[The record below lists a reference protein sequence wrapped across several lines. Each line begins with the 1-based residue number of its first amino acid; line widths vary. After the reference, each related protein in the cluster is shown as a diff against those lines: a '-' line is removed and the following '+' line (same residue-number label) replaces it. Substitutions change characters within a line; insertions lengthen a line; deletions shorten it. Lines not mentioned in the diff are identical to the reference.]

1 MRAAPLRERVLAGSR
16 LWSGLTVVAETGST
30 NDDLIAAAR
39 AGAAEGTILVAGRQ
53 TRGRGRLGRAW
64 VSEPGT
70 ALTFSVLL
78 RPAAVPAAA
87 RGWLPLLTGVAVAAA
102 VRDRTGLGVSLKW
115 PNDVLAS
122 AAGAATKASAAGA
135 AATAATDSGAAA
147 PAEGKLA
154 GILAEQSGDAIVV
167 GIGLNVLASPDGLTS
182 SLPATSLAELGA
194 GSAHPEELLAAILA
208 ELEFW
213 YLRWAGGAVPGDAAG
228 SGLRAEYVRSCST
241 LGRNVRVELPG
252 GASLSGR
259 AGDVDSLG
267 RLLVDG
273 PDGVQPVSAGDV
285 VHVR

>member
-1 MRAAPLRERVLAGSR
+1 VQENGRSDGRPGALRAGPLRERVLAGSR

-64 VSEPGT
+64 VSEPGA

-78 RPAAVPAAA
+78 RPAAVPASA

-102 VRDRTGLGVSLKW
+102 VRDQAGLDVSLKW
-115 PNDVLAS
+115 PNDVLAR
-122 AAGAATKASAAGA
+122 AAEG
-135 AATAATDSGAAA
+135 TAATAA

-194 GSAHPEELLAAILA
+194 GRTDPEELLAAILA

-213 YLRWAGGAVPGDAAG
+213 YLRWVGGAVPGDAAS

-273 PDGVQPVSAGDV
+273 PDWVQPVSAGDV

>member
-1 MRAAPLRERVLAGSR
+1 LRAAPLRERVLAGSR

-30 NDDLIAAAR
+30 NDDLVAAAR

-78 RPAAVPAAA
+78 RPAAVPASA

-102 VRDRTGLGVSLKW
+102 VRGRTGLDVSLKW
-115 PNDVLAS
+115 PNDVLARAA
-122 AAGAATKASAAGA
+122 AAGT
-135 AATAATDSGAAA
+135 AA

-182 SLPATSLAELGA
+182 SLPATPLAELGA
-194 GSAHPEELLAAILA
+194 GRADPEELLAAILA
-208 ELEFW
+208 ELELW
-213 YLRWAGGAVPGDAAG
+213 YLRWAGGAAPGGAAPGGAAPGDAAA
-228 SGLRAEYVRSCST
+228 SGLRAEYVRACST
-241 LGRNVRVELPG
+241 IGRTVRVELPG

-259 AGDVDSLG
+259 AADVDSLG